1 MSELKNS
8 GEDPVP
14 FLMNQICSFVVTLA
28 ILAVMS
34 VANEALAQKIES
46 FAGPAKL
53 ADENFD
59 NGTIVARING
69 EGSTVVATFLFT
81 SFDNGNA
88 LEQTQATATVNPVA
102 TRISVDLSGVTLD
115 VDDLKVKKV
124 KVTLVVPRS
133 GMESLR
139 QDITIEINHPFYP
152 SNSGSSSEDSQLSL
166 ALSNLSTSVSNVLNN
181 ERQDRQAVLV
191 AFLSAISNAT
201 SQGDIRIAET
211 NAIQSLQAL
220 QESAKQQLRDAE
232 ASYKSQSESLVGA
245 GANKD
250 AADFALS
257 AADFQVD
264 GAEGLIQILVSF
276 DSKTID
282 LLSDEAVLALGAP

>member
-1 MSELKNS
+1 M
-8 GEDPVP
+8 P